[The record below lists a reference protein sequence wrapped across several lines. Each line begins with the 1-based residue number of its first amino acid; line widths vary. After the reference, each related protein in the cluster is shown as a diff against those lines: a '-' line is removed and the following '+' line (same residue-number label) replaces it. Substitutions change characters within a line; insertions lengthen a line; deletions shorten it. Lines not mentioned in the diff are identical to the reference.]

1 MNVKRDWGRRHGWC
15 KSTNKQE
22 AQYLTRR
29 EQSFERRSWDP
40 EDWGRRSCRKH
51 RWLLRQYEGRER
63 DRRTYRKWER
73 AQTKE
78 EGHNRITGKK
88 KRSRTWFQQSVFMC
102 VCESSCV
109 LWKIIYNQH
118 SFFQQEKIDFWSTFC
133 MLPFRR
139 LGLVRLFSFLKS
151 LIRVFSK
158 DTLNWLQVSVKTV
171 YFK

>member
-29 EQSFERRSWDP
+29 EQSFERRSWGP

-51 RWLLRQYEGRER
+51 RWLLRQYGGER

-88 KRSRTWFQQSVFMC
+88 NVLGHGFSKVFYVCVRVAVSVKKNLQST
-102 VCESSCV
+102 
-109 LWKIIYNQH
+109 LI
-118 SFFQQEKIDFWSTFC
+118 FQQEKSWVEVNC

-139 LGLVRLFSFLKS
+139 LGLVRFFCFL
-151 LIRVFSK
+151 
-158 DTLNWLQVSVKTV
+158 
-171 YFK
+171 